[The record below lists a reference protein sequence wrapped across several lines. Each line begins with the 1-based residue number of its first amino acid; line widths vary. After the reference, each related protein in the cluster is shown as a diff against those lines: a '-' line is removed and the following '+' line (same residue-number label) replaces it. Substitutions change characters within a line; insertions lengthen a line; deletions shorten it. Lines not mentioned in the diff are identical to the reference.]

1 MNNLKPLDIVAG
13 VLLML
18 STGWSGGMLMAVS
31 ARDHYWHA
39 QAIEHHAAHYD
50 FNPTNGVTTWNWN
63 E

>member
-18 STGWSGGMLMAVS
+18 ATGWSSGMLMAVL
-31 ARDHYWHA
+31 ARDHYWQA
-39 QAIEHHAAHYD
+39 QAIAHHAAHYD
-50 FNPTNGVTTWNWN
+50 MNPTNGVTTWNWN